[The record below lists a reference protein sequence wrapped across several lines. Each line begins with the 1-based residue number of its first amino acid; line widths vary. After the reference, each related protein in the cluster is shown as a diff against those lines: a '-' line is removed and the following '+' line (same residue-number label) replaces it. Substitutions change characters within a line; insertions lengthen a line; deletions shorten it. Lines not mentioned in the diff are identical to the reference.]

1 MRTVRRVSLWAL
13 VGCSLSVSSALAVSV
28 PYSENFDSSNQNW
41 KNSVSNLSQDATWVS
56 GGGPGGA
63 GDAFIESTITTPAS
77 GTPSSAQVV
86 FRARNTVNSSNNE
99 FFGDWITEN
108 VTRIDLWVR
117 HDAPTALDLGL
128 RIPTSMGFPAML
140 GRFPDPIQ
148 PNVWT
153 LLSMDINDTNPELLD
168 ETGPT
173 HNNFNPVFSNVTYLQ
188 LFANLSGLPNST
200 TVHFDL
206 DRVTIVPEPSTW
218 LMAGLGLP
226 ALGLAIRARRRR
238 RTA

>member
-1 MRTVRRVSLWAL
+1 MRFVLRLTLWAL

-28 PYSENFDSSNQNW
+28 PYSENFDSTNQNW
-41 KNSVSNLSQDATWVS
+41 KNSVGNLSQDATWVS

-63 GDAFIESTITTPAS
+63 GDAYIESTITTPAS

-86 FRARNTVNSSNNE
+86 FRARDTVDSSNDL

-108 VTRIDLWVR
+108 VTRVDLWVR
-117 HDAPTALDLGL
+117 HDAATPLDLGL
-128 RIPTSMGFPAML
+128 RIPTAMGFPAML

-168 ETGPT
+168 ESGST
-173 HNNFNPVFSNVTYLQ
+173 HTNFNPVFSNVTYLQ
-188 LFANLSGLPNST
+188 LFANLSGQANSAT
-200 TVHFDL
+200 IHFDL

-218 LMAGLGLP
+218 LIASMGLP
-226 ALGLAIRARRRR
+226 ALGLALRARRRR
-238 RTA
+238 RAA